1 MNSDQIKQMA
11 DLFLDDELEKEKE
24 SLLFTQ
30 LSLNEEAR
38 EYFKKLHA
46 LKTSVELDE
55 KEFPI
60 HLEENIFNSI
70 SKKEFKK
77 ERKPV
82 IKKVFANIAYGFT
95 IVLIVLT
102 VFLLSKLNEYD
113 NRVNQITKQIQF
125 QNQTIELLYNSL
137 PAAVIS
143 PGHQN
148 EIIIKSNM

>member
-11 DLFLDDELEKEKE
+11 DLFLDGELEKEKE
-24 SLLFTQ
+24 PLLFTQ

-55 KEFPI
+55 KEFPV

-70 SKKEFKK
+70 SKKEFNK
-77 ERKPV
+77 ERNPV

-143 PGHQN
+143 SGHQN